1 MHSILDF
8 KSISLSALLH
18 IPFSSI
24 NGAKYFKTWIFYKTK
39 VYQLPSGR
47 RVFSR
52 MQQGGLQ
59 YSKVKLVD
67 NDIVF
72 FFVVASLQCFAFKP
86 KIPWTWL
93 ERIECR
99 RKTCIMHIANFKS
112 FRCGTQ
118 ILGRFLMISEFCSLC
133 ILKKSHGKSLFSTNQ
148 IAENSKNVS
157 LLSETIFEFSEQR
170 DCFQISS
177 HLIGWKQS
185 LSVRL
190 F

>member
-1 MHSILDF
+1 MQKWNVLRIANMHSILDF

-133 ILKKSHGKSLFSTNQ
+133 ILKKSHG
-148 IAENSKNVS
+148 
-157 LLSETIFEFSEQR
+157 
-170 DCFQISS
+170 
-177 HLIGWKQS
+177 IGWPNVPKVELEISTPLQIKVLNEIS
-185 LSVRL
+185 AWLKL
-190 F
+190 